1 VLGSLE
7 GNETYILYEKLLEES
22 ILMRPGMSRTMRR
35 LQEWLPL
42 LIDPVV
48 LDVLMWFITNRIGVI
63 TNNLMYM
70 HTLEMD

>member
-22 ILMRPGMSRTMRR
+22 ILMRPGMSRTMQRF
-35 LQEWLPL
+35 QEWLPL

-48 LDVLMWFITNRIGVI
+48 LNVLMWFITNRIGVI

>member
-22 ILMRPGMSRTMRR
+22 VLMSPGMSRTMRR
-35 LQEWLPL
+35 FQEWLPL

-48 LDVLMWFITNRIGVI
+48 LDVLM
-63 TNNLMYM
+63 
-70 HTLEMD
+70 